1 MLLILLLCVG
11 GSEDALVR
19 RCTYAIS
26 RKKQTTW
33 KIFLLIRHKNI
44 QMINCA

>member
-1 MLLILLLCVG
+1 MLSILSLCVG

-19 RCTYAIS
+19 TRCTYAIS
-26 RKKQTTW
+26 RKKQPTW

-44 QMINCA
+44 QMID